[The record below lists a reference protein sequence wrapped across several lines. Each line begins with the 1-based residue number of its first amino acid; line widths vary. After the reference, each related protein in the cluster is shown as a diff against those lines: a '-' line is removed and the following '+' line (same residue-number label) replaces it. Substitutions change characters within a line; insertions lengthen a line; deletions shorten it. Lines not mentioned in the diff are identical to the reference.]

1 MTCGLMLNET
11 ERLKRISVNVNLFGI
26 RFEGDSNRVSIREK
40 IFLVGV
46 LVFRPMKGRVQI
58 YYGNI

>member
-1 MTCGLMLNET
+1 MILCET
-11 ERLKRISVNVNLFGI
+11 ESLKRMAVNVNLFGI

>member
-1 MTCGLMLNET
+1 
-11 ERLKRISVNVNLFGI
+11 LKRISVNVNLFGI